1 MYVYLSLASPL
12 GEAPA
17 RRRVMRE
24 RLPGQSVYGI
34 QRQGRPSSG
43 PSGHLS
49 PPWGKALLQCCG
61 FSGNGGVLLGNR
73 GGGVGAEAVKFR
85 GQLIVGHS

>member
-12 GEAPA
+12 GGSSRPQAGDEGKAAGTVRLRDTAA
-17 RRRVMRE
+17 RPP
-24 RLPGQSVYGI
+24 LI
-34 QRQGRPSSG
+34 RPFG
-43 PSGHLS
+43 PPS

-85 GQLIVGHS
+85 GQLVVGHG